1 MKYKLV
7 VVLITLLL
15 ASGIHVW
22 AKSDDGTGYDRDNSA
37 LTGPRLTPSN
47 SGTLLIEQDI
57 LINDLIPYVL
67 GFDIYKDNTNFFISI
82 SLNNYVL
89 VIDCLCFPFQL
100 HWRLQQPRYSL
111 LAPRFRF
118 RVLPYI
124 RNRCSHS
131 SCQG

>member
-57 LINDLIPYVL
+57 LINDSIPYVL
-67 GFDIYKDNTNFFISI
+67 GFDIYKDNIWQERVYNIQSDEIYNYLLVEYGVGVYDVYVIKNKDSEFYTNI
-82 SLNNYVL
+82 
-89 VIDCLCFPFQL
+89 VI
-100 HWRLQQPRYSL
+100 
-111 LAPRFRF
+111 
-118 RVLPYI
+118 
-124 RNRCSHS
+124 N
-131 SCQG
+131 